1 MKKLKLYIAPII
13 DLNGLFD
20 FMFKGIW
27 FSVALIKRN
36 FNAKE
41 EMQITKKNMEK
52 HTSKLYYKLTSTQT
66 NF

>member
-41 EMQITKKNMEK
+41 EMQITKKIWKNIQVNYI
-52 HTSKLYYKLTSTQT
+52 TS
-66 NF
+66 

>member
-41 EMQITKKNMEK
+41 EMQITKKIWKSIQVN
-52 HTSKLYYKLTSTQT
+52 
-66 NF
+66 

>member
-41 EMQITKKNMEK
+41 EMQITKKIWKSIQVNYI
-52 HTSKLYYKLTSTQT
+52 TS
-66 NF
+66 

>member
-41 EMQITKKNMEK
+41 EMKITKKIWKSLQVNYI
-52 HTSKLYYKLTSTQT
+52 TS
-66 NF
+66 